1 MKLIGKLKEDVAKA
15 QSLEEAKQLIE
26 NAGMELTDEELG
38 KISGG
43 GTTIFDDRQPKYD
56 KDGNFIGWTTGRGGN
71 FK

>member
-26 NAGMELTDEELG
+26 AAGMELTDEELG

-43 GTTIFDDRQPKYD
+43 GTPIFDNRQPKYD
-56 KDGNFIGWTTGRGGN
+56 KDGNFIGWTGRGGG
-71 FK
+71 FR

>member
-26 NAGMELTDEELG
+26 NAGMQLTDEELG

-43 GTTIFDDRQPKYD
+43 VRVI
-56 KDGNFIGWTTGRGGN
+56 
-71 FK
+71 